1 MYWLILA
8 YPDSPSFWSWAS
20 VGTTTAISWRMID
33 AVMYGM
39 IPSAK
44 IENRES
50 ALPENRL
57 SRPSTVPPCWSK

>member
-1 MYWLILA
+1 
-8 YPDSPSFWSWAS
+8 
-20 VGTTTAISWRMID
+20 MID

-57 SRPSTVPPCWSK
+57 SRPSTVPPWLPK